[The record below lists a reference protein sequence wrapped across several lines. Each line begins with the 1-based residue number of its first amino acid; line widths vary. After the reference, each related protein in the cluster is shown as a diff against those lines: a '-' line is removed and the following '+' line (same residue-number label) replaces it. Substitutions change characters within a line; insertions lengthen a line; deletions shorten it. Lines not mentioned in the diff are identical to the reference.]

1 MGLKIINHKNLLG
14 CNLYGSGKSGATH
27 WKVTSIMEHLHHYVI
42 FIEQDQM
49 GWDRKITL
57 YKERSPN
64 RTQNLY
70 KLQCGNEIVYLDKSN
85 IKNVDIFSN
94 QLESFL

>member
-1 MGLKIINHKNLLG
+1 MLKIENHKKLLG
-14 CNLYGSGKSGATH
+14 KELYCSGVSGSTY

-49 GWDRKITL
+49 GWERKAVL
-57 YKERSPN
+57 HKQRSPN
-64 RTQNLY
+64 RTGYQY
-70 KLQCGNEIVYLDKSN
+70 KIECGKELVYLDKDN

-94 QLESFL
+94 HLESFL